1 MTLTP
6 WAPGTLAD
14 EVLYPGQMAM
24 PHKGIHALIKHAIKE
39 GDMRQAHELETVES
53 AQQLADDAIFHM
65 LRGK

>member
-14 EVLYPGQMAM
+14 EVLCPGQMAM
-24 PHKGIHALIKHAIKE
+24 PNKGIHALIKYTIKE

>member
-6 WAPGTLAD
+6 WAPGILAD
-14 EVLYPGQMAM
+14 EVTYPGQISM
-24 PHKGIHALIKHAIKE
+24 PHQCIYELIKHAIKE

-53 AQQLADDAIFHM
+53 AQQLADEAIFHM